1 MAESVEHLGNGVEL
15 LISDNY
21 GFGTDALLLA
31 DFAAPHRK
39 DRCLDLGTGCGI
51 IPMIWYRNGI
61 TADIYGVDIQ
71 SAAIDQ
77 FNRTLKRNRTP
88 QNVHAVHADLR
99 NLPDTLPL
107 GSFRTVTMNP
117 PYKINGTGILSSSAS
132 DKIARHET
140 ECTLQDICGAAKR
153 LLNFGGKFCI
163 CNRPERLA
171 DVIEAFR
178 AANIEPKRLRMVQK
192 RPDTRPWLFL
202 LEGRLGG
209 KPYLD
214 VQPPFF
220 IQNET
225 GGDSAELLRVLGV
238 YREED
243 NS

>member
-15 LISDNY
+15 LISDHY

-31 DFAAPHRK
+31 DFADPHRR

-71 SAAIDQ
+71 GPAIEQ
-77 FNRTLKRNRTP
+77 FRRSLSRNGNP
-88 QNVHAVHADLR
+88 SNVHAVHADLR
-99 NLPDTLPL
+99 DLPDTLPF
-107 GSFRTVTMNP
+107 GTFKTVTMNP
-117 PYKINGTGILSSSAS
+117 PYKINGTGILSASAS

-140 ECTLQDICGAAKR
+140 ECTLQDICHAARR
-153 LLNFGGKFCI
+153 LLNYGGKFCI

-178 AANIEPKRLRMVQK
+178 KENIEPKRLRMVQK
-192 RPDTRPWLFL
+192 RPETRPWLFL

-209 KPYLD
+209 KPYMD
-214 VQPPFF
+214 VLPPFY
-220 IQNET
+220 IQNEA
-225 GGDSAELLRVLGV
+225 GGDSEELLRVLGV
-238 YREED
+238 YREEE